1 MDNKE
6 KIQAIRNLPN
16 ELNDAVS
23 GMSPAQLDTPYRVGG
38 WTARQVV
45 HHIADSHINAFVRM
59 KLILTEDYP
68 KAKTYDQ
75 DLWAEMNDY
84 KRDIA
89 PSLAIISGVQERM
102 ANVLENANDVD
113 LSRTLDHPDNGPMS
127 LQNLLDMYA
136 YHGKHHVDQIT
147 GLRARMGW

>member
-1 MDNKE
+1 M
-6 KIQAIRNLPN
+6 
-16 ELNDAVS
+16 
-23 GMSPAQLDTPYRVGG
+23 
-38 WTARQVV
+38 
-45 HHIADSHINAFVRM
+45 NAFVRM

-102 ANVLENANDVD
+102 ANVLENASDAD

-127 LQNLLDMYA
+127 LQNLLDMYSH
-136 YHGKHHVDQIT
+136 HGKHHVDQIT
-147 GLRARMGW
+147 GLRARIGW

>member
-23 GMSPAQLDTPYRVGG
+23 GMSPAQLDTPYRDGG

-59 KLILTEDYP
+59 KLVLTEDHP
-68 KAKTYDQ
+68 TVKPYDENS
-75 DLWAEMNDY
+75 WAAMNDY
-84 KRDIA
+84 TLDIA
-89 PSLAIISGVQERM
+89 PSMAIVSGVQERM
-102 ANVLENANDVD
+102 ADLLDDVKD
-113 LSRTLDHPDNGPMS
+113 EEWSRTLNHPERGVETMQD
-127 LQNLLDMYA
+127 LLDMYA